1 MRTQLSKYRYK
12 NPTFVAAVGRR
23 GTITR
28 NGVQAGEA
36 VCLEFLTTENHLVA
50 DHLWIP
56 VTVDHSLRFLHHGDV
71 IRFKAKVLPYS
82 KGYAGNGMPTLHDF
96 RLTELRE
103 IEIVDRLDSDMSD
116 RNSDTRQPRSQH
128 N

>member
-12 NPTFVAAVGRR
+12 HPTFIAAVGRR

-28 NGVQAGEA
+28 NGIQSGKA
-36 VCLEFLTTENHLVA
+36 VCLEFLTTDNHLVA

-56 VTVDHSLRFLHHGDV
+56 VNVEKSLAYLHHGDV
-71 IRFKAKVLPYS
+71 IRFKAKVLLYS
-82 KGYAGNGMPTLHDF
+82 KGYAGYGIPTLHDY

-103 IEIVDRLDSDMSD
+103 IEIVDRLDSDRPDRISD
-116 RNSDTRQPRSQH
+116 ATTTTSR
-128 N
+128 